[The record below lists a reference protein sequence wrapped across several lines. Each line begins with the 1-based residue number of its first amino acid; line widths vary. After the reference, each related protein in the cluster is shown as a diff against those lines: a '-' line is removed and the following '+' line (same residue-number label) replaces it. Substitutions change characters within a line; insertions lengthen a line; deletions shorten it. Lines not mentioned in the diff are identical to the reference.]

1 MFSLEQNTYK
11 NARLGDTDFTD
22 AELRGYT
29 FENCD
34 LRGAMFS
41 GALLEKCRFS
51 ACAFDFSRL
60 NDVLA
65 RGCSFENCTFSGA
78 SLFVTAF
85 ENCRVSGCSFAG
97 ADLTGWAVRGGTL
110 ELCAR
115 SLSAQKAGLFRH
127 QPARYEL
134 CGSGPRKSRSF
145 RLRPYGDRVPQYA
158 AERMR
163 PAPCQIFAHRYPLCK
178 NAENKDRFG
187 GRGVS
192 RRAARRRRQLKNRQK
207 IS

>member
-65 RGCSFENCTFSGA
+65 NFGSTEA
-78 SLFVTAF
+78 APIILPSLFSVTISVILPWDSGPSRAVM
-85 ENCRVSGCSFAG
+85 ETASGCIELSMSPVLTAHSRTVDSFFPHPF
-97 ADLTGWAVRGGTL
+97 V
-110 ELCAR
+110 
-115 SLSAQKAGLFRH
+115 AGLT
-127 QPARYEL
+127 
-134 CGSGPRKSRSF
+134 
-145 RLRPYGDRVPQYA
+145 
-158 AERMR
+158 
-163 PAPCQIFAHRYPLCK
+163 IT
-178 NAENKDRFG
+178 
-187 GRGVS
+187 
-192 RRAARRRRQLKNRQK
+192 
-207 IS
+207 I

>member
-65 RGCSFENCTFSGA
+65 RGCSFENCTFSA
-78 SLFVTAF
+78 QACLSPRLRIA
-85 ENCRVSGCSFAG
+85 VSRALLCGRRPHRLGRARRH
-97 ADLTGWAVRGGTL
+97 TRI
-110 ELCAR
+110 LCAR

-127 QPARYEL
+127 QSARYEL

-145 RLRPYGDRVPQYA
+145 RLRPYGDRVPQCA
-158 AERMR
+158 
-163 PAPCQIFAHRYPLCK
+163 
-178 NAENKDRFG
+178 G
-187 GRGVS
+187 
-192 RRAARRRRQLKNRQK
+192 
-207 IS
+207 